1 MAAVPTACICLL
13 LLPFYFSIS
22 CATGEELNI
31 DEEIVAESPLQKPS
45 VLIAI
50 IARNAA
56 HTMPYFLD
64 CIDKLDYPKN
74 RIAIWAATDHNI
86 DNTTAV
92 LREWLKNVQKLYHF
106 VEWRPMSEPQS
117 YTDEFGPKHWPS
129 SRFIHVMKLRQAA
142 LLTAR
147 EKWSDYILYIDVDNF
162 ITNPQTLNLLIEE
175 NQTVVAPM
183 MESRSLYS
191 NFWCGMTPQGYYRRT
206 PEYALLR
213 EWRKTGC
220 YPVPMIHSTMLID
233 LRKEASRNLQFYP
246 PHPDFT
252 WSFDDIIIF
261 AFSCRQAG
269 IQMYICNKEHY
280 GYLPVPLKPYQTLED
295 DIESFAHV
303 LTEAMID
310 RPPLETSRYVYV
322 PPKLPDKMGFDEVF
336 MINLKR
342 RQDRRVRMLRSLY
355 ELQIQAK
362 IFDAV
367 DGKALNTSQ
376 LKALN
381 IDVIPGYHD
390 PYSGRTLT
398 RGEIGCFLSHYY
410 IWKEVIERGLE
421 QALIIEDDVRFEYQ
435 FRSKL
440 LKLMHDVAMAELDWD
455 LIYIG
460 RKRMQVQRPEKAVP
474 NVMNL
479 VEADYSY
486 WTLAYAISQQGA
498 RKLVAA
504 EPLNKMLPVDE
515 FLPVMYNKHP
525 VDTYME
531 FYHPRDL
538 KAFSAEP
545 LLLYPTHYTGQVGYF
560 SDTETSTIWDNETV
574 STDWDRRYSG
584 KTRQQGE
591 IHTDAQNTE
600 ALSPQAT
607 LDASSRDE
615 L

>member
-1 MAAVPTACICLL
+1 
-13 LLPFYFSIS
+13 
-22 CATGEELNI
+22 
-31 DEEIVAESPLQKPS
+31 
-45 VLIAI
+45 
-50 IARNAA
+50 
-56 HTMPYFLD
+56 
-64 CIDKLDYPKN
+64 
-74 RIAIWAATDHNI
+74 
-86 DNTTAV
+86 
-92 LREWLKNVQKLYHF
+92 
-106 VEWRPMSEPQS
+106 MSEPQS

-142 LLTAR
+142 LRTAR

-162 ITNPQTLNLLIEE
+162 LTNPQTLNLLIEE
-175 NQTVVAPM
+175 NQTIVAPM

-191 NFWCGMTPQGYYRRT
+191 NFWCGMTPQGYYKRT
-206 PEYALLR
+206 PEYALIR
-213 EWRKTGC
+213 EWKKTGC

-295 DIESFAHV
+295 DIEGFAHV

-355 ELQIQAK
+355 ELQIQVK